1 MHQKRSGSVLITAV
15 FFLACSLLLL
25 GGYLTY
31 YRQQMTNLQLVQ
43 AYYQVSTLKE
53 ITQLRRL
60 KHPKQTIFR
69 YNIGDV
75 QFSQHEF
82 LIRLKGAHH
91 VYHEPQQLLAPE
103 KKALEKRKGV
113 R

>member
-1 MHQKRSGSVLITAV
+1 MQRKRTGSVLITAV
-15 FFLACSLLLL
+15 LFLACSLLLL

-31 YRQQMTNLQLVQ
+31 YRQQMLNLQLVQ
-43 AYYQVSTLKE
+43 EYYQVCALKE
-53 ITQLRRL
+53 ITQLRWL
-60 KHPKQTIFR
+60 KHPKQVNFR

-75 QFSQHEF
+75 QLSEHEF
-82 LIRLKGAHH
+82 LIRLKGSQHQ
-91 VYHEPQQLLAPE
+91 YREPQQLLESE